1 MPALGAHPAAGRV
14 RQALSDARFSLP
26 SRTREPHIVQMP
38 AVVE

>member
-1 MPALGAHPAAGRV
+1 VG
-14 RQALSDARFSLP
+14 QALSDVRFSLP